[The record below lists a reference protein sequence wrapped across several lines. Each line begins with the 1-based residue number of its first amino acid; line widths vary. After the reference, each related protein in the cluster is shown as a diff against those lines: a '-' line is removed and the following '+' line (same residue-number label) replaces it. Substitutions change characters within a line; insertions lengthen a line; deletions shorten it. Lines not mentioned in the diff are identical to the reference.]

1 MIKKGRLVEDT
12 KTVVKA
18 SNQSESFIINHEHFE
33 GPFDLKEEDL
43 YDRYLQGPN
52 PWPRGMPEFCRAVL
66 TYYHEIENGHRS
78 IGLRML
84 HHPPQSSP
92 VPDGVFGSSPH
103 CDHGFITILSQ
114 DDVGR
119 LQIKTPNGEWISAPN
134 MITSNSE
141 TAFQLNLGDSA
152 SKWANDCFT
161 SNSSS
166 YPQLDLGT
174 RWCPADKQPNYEPQT
189 YGQHLKT
196 SLSNNYAEL
205 YKTID
210 GASNEDTKN
219 AETNSR

>member
-52 PWPRGMPEFCRAVL
+52 QWPRGMPEFCRAVL

-141 TAFQLNLGDSA
+141 TAFQLNLD
-152 SKWANDCFT
+152 
-161 SNSSS
+161 
-166 YPQLDLGT
+166 PQLDLGT